1 MLGSVIIVH
10 KRNHPFYAAFR
21 SSTREEACESL
32 MVFTVLAIA
41 LQVPKSRSCQ
51 LQVFDFAL
59 TRHLELC

>member
-1 MLGSVIIVH
+1 MLLSA
-10 KRNHPFYAAFR
+10 P
-21 SSTREEACESL
+21 STREGACESL

-59 TRHLELC
+59 TRHLELCWLNARLTEP